1 MPVIKYMYFY
11 WNHEKLHKLHAVDF
25 FVPFSQRFD
34 IFPPQWSQIHV
45 VKEARLYPSWNDNAT
60 LKDRS
65 EVNFNTG
72 IIAAKRALNELHQSL
87 GQQGYTQVKNMLAV
101 KNH

>member
-1 MPVIKYMYFY
+1 MWLISLCHLVRDLTCF
-11 WNHEKLHKLHAVDF
+11 H
-25 FVPFSQRFD
+25 
-34 IFPPQWSQIHV
+34 PQLSQIHV

-87 GQQGYTQVKNMLAV
+87 GQQGYTQVKNTGQSKIIKSLSV
-101 KNH
+101 NP